1 MTRCQCRGLGVR
13 AICPS
18 WGCEWQLRAWCAC
31 EGVCGRPCMALPPPS
46 TRQTVALLPPSP
58 RPLFFE
64 HLPYLCQRDLPK
76 TGMWDVSGG
85 GTSQEMPH
93 LRRWHLSGGAAEV
106 GCRGG
111 PPPPA
116 SPFAPQYVAQYHYVV
131 LPLLSRL
138 WSCVLPEIRRPIGSP
153 AMPPV
158 CVAAFSM
165 RTVCR
170 HACGGHCTRVGAGY
184 STLSVVHLWCISRRP
199 ISTGRIFCSGA
210 RLPVVMPVIST
221 AA

>member
-46 TRQTVALLPPSP
+46 TRQSRCCHPLHGHSSSSTCHTCASATFP
-58 RPLFFE
+58 RPA
-64 HLPYLCQRDLPK
+64 C
-76 TGMWDVSGG
+76 GM
-85 GTSQEMPH
+85 SQEMPH

-116 SPFAPQYVAQYHYVV
+116 SPFAPQYVAQYVA

-138 WSCVLPEIRRPIGSP
+138 WSCVLPAIRRPIGSP

-210 RLPVVMPVIST
+210 QLPVVMPVIST